1 MLIPVTNPSRTSI
14 IESHPEHAL
23 RVPDWDLCSDSY
35 EGERAIKSRGTVYLP
50 PTSGMIADG
59 VFRGGEPGLSA
70 YSAYVTRALFPA
82 FFREAVATLE
92 GTLNHKPAIVELPAR
107 LEGLR
112 ERATLRGE
120 NLDSLLRQIHRGVLT
135 TGRVPI
141 LLDVHTGSSA
151 SSLPYVCLYDG
162 RQLVNWKIGYGPAGE
177 RLETAVLDESTYRE
191 GRMMSGYS
199 WVNSYRTLRLN
210 ADRYEVAVD
219 ERFPPS
225 DEKFMAPSLAGRT
238 LEALPLV
245 VCNATRLGAGCPE
258 APPLLALAQLCLAIY
273 RGEADYRHALFATT
287 QETLVRTGVN
297 QNDSDQQTRVGAG
310 SILDIPLG
318 GEAKYIGISGAGLEQ
333 QRLALEADRR
343 RAALM
348 GAQLLDKRGAD
359 EASAEAVRLQLG
371 ARTATLTS
379 IAHTSAEALAA
390 ILRHAAAFVGADP
403 DEVIVMANEDYIDEE
418 PPMAALRD
426 LMTAKSL
433 GAPVSLR
440 SVHAWMRER
449 EITSE
454 EFEDELDLIVAE
466 KTTLGTDG
474 TAENDLDPD
483 GGEDDDNAGRGYPQ

>member
-1 MLIPVTNPSRTSI
+1 MILPPNSTASI
-14 IESHPEHAL
+14 IESHPEHTL
-23 RVPDWDLCSDSY
+23 RLPDWTLCSDAY
-35 EGERAIKSRGTVYLP
+35 EGERAIKSRGTTYLP

-59 VFRGGEPGLSA
+59 VFRGGEPGLAA
-70 YSAYVTRALFPA
+70 YSAYVARAVFPG

-92 GTLNHKPAIVELPAR
+92 GTLNHRPDIVELPKA
-107 LEGLR
+107 LEPMR

-120 NLDSLLRQIHRGVLT
+120 DLDSLLRQIHRGVLT

-141 LLDVHTGSSA
+141 LLDVHTGASA

-162 RQLVNWKIGYGPAGE
+162 RQLVNWRLGYGPEGE
-177 RLETAVLDESTYRE
+177 RLEMAVFDEGTYRE
-191 GRMMSGYS
+191 GKMLSGYS
-199 WVNSYRTLRLN
+199 WVNSYRTLRVT
-210 ADRYEVAVD
+210 DGKYEVAVD

-225 DEKFMAPSLAGRT
+225 DEMFMVPTLAGRT
-238 LEALPLV
+238 LEAIPLV

-258 APPLLALAQLCLAIY
+258 VPPLLALAQLCLAIY
-273 RGEADYRHALFATT
+273 RGEADYRHSLFATT
-287 QETLVRTGVN
+287 QETLVRTGVS
-297 QNDSDQQTRVGAG
+297 QQDADQQTRVGAG
-310 SILDIPLG
+310 AILDVPLNG
-318 GEAKYIGISGAGLEQ
+318 DAKYIGISGAGLEQ

-390 ILRHAAAFVGADP
+390 ILRHAAIFVGADP
-403 DEVIVMANEDYIDEE
+403 AQVIVEPNLDFVDEE

-426 LMTAKSL
+426 LMTAKNL
-433 GAPVSLR
+433 GAPISLR

-454 EFEDELDLIVAE
+454 EFDDELDLIAEE
-466 KTTLGTDG
+466 KTTLGQDG
-474 TAENDLDPD
+474 AADNDLDPAV
-483 GGEDDDNAGRGYPQ
+483 GEDDDDERGEYPQ